1 MKPYTIPSQAILTR
15 CLILLTSCS
24 TTMAFTSTP
33 IAPMSVYYS
42 SSASRRSAAA
52 AAATVLHATL
62 TADELST
69 MSKDEQLKVLGV
81 DTEEKLALGIDPDE
95 VLEFL
100 GTWVLLFSDMCK
112 CGAVQQRCV
121 AVRSPLV
128 FDLPLSPYDRTC
140 LWILPSSYPSSSTS
154 CILSLSLHHAWN
166 SSSYWNL
173 HM

>member
-1 MKPYTIPSQAILTR
+1 
-15 CLILLTSCS
+15 
-24 TTMAFTSTP
+24 MAFTSTP

-100 GTWVLLFSDMCK
+100 GT
-112 CGAVQQRCV
+112 
-121 AVRSPLV
+121 
-128 FDLPLSPYDRTC
+128 
-140 LWILPSSYPSSSTS
+140 
-154 CILSLSLHHAWN
+154 
-166 SSSYWNL
+166 
-173 HM
+173 